1 MTFESHGA
9 HKSHGMTFES
19 HGAHKSYS
27 MTFESHAMTLKVT
40 VPTEIIA

>member
-1 MTFESHGA
+1 MTYESHGA

-19 HGAHKSYS
+19 HGAHKIHS
-27 MTFESHAMTLKVT
+27 MTIKSHAITLKVT

>member
-19 HGAHKSYS
+19 HGAHRNHS
-27 MTFESHAMTLKVT
+27 MTFESRGMTLKVT